1 MYLKKLLKII
11 RTPFEKE
18 VILIVKLPMPEAFHY
33 SFFFVEGII
42 SLSFD
47 FI

>member
-1 MYLKKLLKII
+1 MYLKKFLEII

-33 SFFFVEGII
+33 SFFFVERVV